1 MKTTR
6 PLAAVIVSGAAL
18 LGLTACAA
26 GGPTYDFSPQQIEP
40 AKSLT
45 ITVPDDLR
53 EAVTGEDQQLVV
65 QSYDITGRTISGAE
79 LCAFDAKI
87 NYTDGVLETLKKDI
101 VIPTDEELTA
111 QAHQILIDA
120 MGVSSWETAAEEF
133 IAASEKIAREAHERY
148 TAYYAQ
154 SAEEIRAEE
163 GTDHYL
169 YDGVAEKANLSLEEY
184 LEMSSGAKTVEEFA
198 TQRYAGSPWLAV
210 AGDDETLDL
219 KVTVEGDE
227 GRIGND
233 LRYGFISPRSVAS
246 GSMQDHLDT
255 EDQYLQELLDDTRT
269 SPVKVLA
276 SWLKLS
282 GDAQPLADFDE
293 KKPETGTYLADDFS
307 KFTRVV
313 DCAVVP
319 QDSENYTELAMTIS
333 DNEYSKYRV
342 SQFATAR
349 VMVMKDGT
357 VWAIGEVDGFVQ
369 DSNGTWVKD

>member
-6 PLAAVIVSGAAL
+6 LLAAVLVSGAAL
-18 LGLTACAA
+18 LGLTACAV
-26 GGPTYDFSPQQIEP
+26 GGPTFDFSPQQIEP

-45 ITVPDDLR
+45 ITVTDDLR
-53 EAVTGEDQQLVV
+53 EAVTGKDHQLVV
-65 QSYDITGRTISGAE
+65 QSYEITGRTIPGAE

-87 NYTDGVLETLKKDI
+87 NYTDGVLDLLKKDI

-111 QAHQILIDA
+111 QAHQVLIDA

-133 IAASEKIAREAHERY
+133 IAASEKLAREAHERY

-169 YDGVAEKANLSLEEY
+169 YERAAERSTFSLEQY
-184 LEMSSGAKTVEEFA
+184 LKISTRAATVEEFA
-198 TQRYAGSPWLAV
+198 ARRYTGDPWLAV
-210 AGDDETLDL
+210 PDSDSSPHLGI
-219 KVTVEGDE
+219 TVKNEGQV
-227 GRIGND
+227 GND
-233 LRYGFISPRSVAS
+233 IRNIFLVRQTVTD
-246 GSMQDHLDT
+246 GSMQQHLDVT
-255 EDQYLQELLDDTRT
+255 DEFIGERLKETQTTPAR
-269 SPVKVLA
+269 VLA
-276 SWLKLS
+276 SWMELS
-282 GDAQPLADFDE
+282 GDAQSLEKFDE
-293 KKPETGTYLADDFS
+293 KKPEKGFYMADDFS

-369 DSNGTWVKD
+369 DSNGNWVKN